1 MARDKNGNDPLA
13 VRIHCEQCGGCGFT
27 GVDECSSC
35 YGFGFYT
42 ICGTRENPFPRADDF
57 TEEK

>member
-1 MARDKNGNDPLA
+1 MENKNSPLE
-13 VRIHCEQCGGCGFT
+13 VRIPCEQCGGCGFT

-35 YGFGFYT
+35 YGFEVYT
-42 ICGTRENPFPRADDF
+42 ICEKRENPFHKPDNF